1 MKAFNLA
8 ATLPA
13 DATLRDSVLSLFEAA
28 GFEVRDIEGGFA
40 INGSVDSAALV
51 VEWLICG
58 VPD

>member
-1 MKAFNLA
+1 MTGT
-8 ATLPA
+8 TLPA
-13 DATLRDSVLSLFEAA
+13 DATLRDSVLALFEAA

-58 VPD
+58 VLD

>member
-1 MKAFNLA
+1 MTG

-13 DATLRDSVLSLFEAA
+13 DATLRDSVLALFEAA
-28 GFEVRDIEGGFA
+28 GFEVRDIEGSFA

>member
-1 MKAFNLA
+1 M
-8 ATLPA
+8 TTTSSP
-13 DATLRDSVLSLFEAA
+13 DTLRDSVLALFEAA